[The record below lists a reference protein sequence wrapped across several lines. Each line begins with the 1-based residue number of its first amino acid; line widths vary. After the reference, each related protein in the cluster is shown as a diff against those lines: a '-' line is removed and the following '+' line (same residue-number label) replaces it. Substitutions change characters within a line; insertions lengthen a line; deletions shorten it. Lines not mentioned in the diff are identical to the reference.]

1 MAGPSLSPL
10 KGRPKARVRSH
21 AMCAQLCL
29 VPSCFR
35 AAELIPNL
43 LMSSAADPHQHPNA
57 AGQRHP
63 WGLHRTELIRRPA
76 CVSCC

>member
-1 MAGPSLSPL
+1 MLAPSLPTR

-21 AMCAQLCL
+21 AMWAQLCP

-63 WGLHRTELIRRPA
+63 WRLHRSELVRRPA